1 MIRNHDLNS
10 GRFKFGYK
18 LSILLILNYF
28 FGYQFFYPLGASLI
42 YTPSNGSFHPRAQMF
57 ATILTLVVSLY
68 LVRKPLARSF
78 RFFLNHLSF
87 NVKTIFQHVGLI
99 YLVNLTMGI
108 LMQYILGD
116 NVSGNQAL
124 VMEGFA
130 LFPVLY
136 AFSAIIFA
144 PLVEEILFRGVFY
157 QELRNKK
164 NYWLP
169 VVISSLSFGLIH
181 TLPIFFLTGQKSE
194 ILFLISYTM
203 IGYLLTRVYEKTGSI
218 WSSVFVHFLNNFIAT
233 LLLLGTLG
241 GS

>member
-18 LSILLILNYF
+18 SSIVLILNYF
-28 FGYQFFYPLGASLI
+28 FGYQFFYPVGASYI
-42 YTPSNGSFHPRAQMF
+42 YKTSDGSLHPKAQML
-57 ATILTLVVSLY
+57 ATLITLIVSVY
-68 LVRKPLARSF
+68 LVREPLTRSF
-78 RFFLNHLSF
+78 RFFLKHLTF
-87 NVKTIFQHVGLI
+87 NLKTIFQHVGLI
-99 YLVNLTMGI
+99 YLVNLAMGI
-108 LMQYILGD
+108 FMQIVLGD

-130 LFPVLY
+130 LYPVLY
-136 AFSAIIFA
+136 AFAAVVFA

-157 QELRNKK
+157 QELRSKK

-169 VVISSLSFGLIH
+169 VIISSLSFGLIH
-181 TLPIFFLTGQKSE
+181 TLPIYLLTGQKSE

-218 WSSVFVHFLNNFIAT
+218 WSSIFVHFLNNLIAT

-241 GS
+241 GL